1 MYPPF
6 EFNNLLGPLIVLGAI
21 ATAFKLVVVL
31 AIYEEFLKRQEDS
44 WAKS

>member
-6 EFNNLLGPLIVLGAI
+6 EFNNLLGPLLVLGAV
-21 ATAFKLVVVL
+21 ATAVKLFVIL
-31 AIYEEFLKRQEDS
+31 AVYKEFLKRQEDA